1 MHEPEN
7 PGKAEICAVHLEEKM
22 KYSLL
27 VLMLVALVFVQS
39 CKNDEDD
46 NSSPYHF
53 QNMNEFIDF
62 MNQHECGCYLYI
74 VDNPEDKSQMYAQF
88 EVDLLPDDLTEN
100 DTFSLLLN
108 DVEVPMWW
116 DSEYGRLDSDGATLP
131 QATSIKVEFKRNNTV
146 IFDKTISVPGYPQ
159 LAELA
164 SFPVFTAPLTL
175 SWSLNRNS
183 HFQVLSMYVENSSSD
198 RYKSYYLSPTA
209 RSCEIPANT
218 FTLSNV
224 NAYEAYIDEIN
235 IAEHNN
241 CAFAVCTYDGI
252 WDYLDGKS
260 LSPRQSHSLK
270 NNQTSIRRTP

>member
-22 KYSLL
+22 KYTLL

-53 QNMNEFIDF
+53 QNMNEFINF
-62 MNQHECGCYLYI
+62 MNQHEWGCYLYI

-116 DSEYGRLDSDGATLP
+116 DSEYGRLDSDDAALP
-131 QATSIKVEFKRNNTV
+131 QANSIKVKFKRNNTV
-146 IFDKTISVPGYPQ
+146 IFDKTIAVPGYPQ

-164 SFPVFTAPLTL
+164 SFPDFTSALTL
-175 SWSLNRNS
+175 SWELNKDS
-183 HFQVLSMYVENSSSD
+183 HFQVLSMNVGHIYDYESESFC
-198 RYKSYYLSPTA
+198 LSPTA
-209 RSCEIPANT
+209 RSCVVPANT

-224 NAYEAYIDEIN
+224 SAYNAMIHEIN
-235 IAEHNN
+235 IAEHSS
-241 CAFAVCTYDGI
+241 CAIATITFDGTGDSI
-252 WDYLDGKS
+252 YGKS
-260 LSPRQSHSLK
+260 HSPQRPHTFSRYWTQ
-270 NNQTSIRRTP
+270 IR